1 MDFQLF
7 IKLSVILILVL
18 FFVLRARFIAHYKK
32 RNPNWAV
39 KYIIAIALILSYLF
53 GIFDF
58 ALLPLDKAV
67 RLIAGPLIIFLGLYL
82 FFWAHTYLRNNWSP
96 VIEKKFA
103 TSRKLVTTGPYR
115 FIRHPTYTASFITL
129 LGFFLFTANWLL
141 TTIPALILVAFYS
154 YKVPRE
160 EKELIRN
167 FGKKYVSYMHKT
179 PRFIP
184 KL

>member
-1 MDFQLF
+1 MNFELSIKISVF
-7 IKLSVILILVL
+7 IILIG
-18 FFVLRARFIAHYKK
+18 FFALRSRFITHYKK

-39 KYIIAIALILSYLF
+39 KYIIAIIIVASYFF
-53 GIFDF
+53 GLFDF
-58 ALLPLDKAV
+58 ALLPLSKTI
-67 RLIAGPLIIFLGLYL
+67 RLGVGLSVIFLGLIL
-82 FFWAHTYLRNNWSP
+82 FFWTHAHLRNNWSP

-103 TSRKLVTTGPYR
+103 PSRKLITTGPYH
-115 FIRHPTYTASFITL
+115 FIRHPTYAASFITL

-184 KL
+184 RL